1 MAKIP
6 SQVNTETRN
15 KLSKLDLN
23 EAQSMLRRLNKLANK
38 ETTFKYTGY
47 PTTPYNE
54 DNEDGILPDYGYAEK
69 TLQVEVKAWV
79 RRPYCDDVQ
88 LVAKGEEPSTRVSLR
103 SIAYL
108 MLLPIEYMPCY
119 LAGTDVQKEIARLR
133 VLEQG

>member
-1 MAKIP
+1 MPNIP

-15 KLSKLDLN
+15 KLSKLSLT
-23 EAQSMLRRLNKLANK
+23 EARTMLRKLNKLASK

-47 PTTPYNE
+47 PTMPYNE
-54 DNEDGILPDYGYAEK
+54 DSELPDYGYAEK
-69 TLQVEVKAWV
+69 TLQVEVKAWI

-119 LAGTDVQKEIARLR
+119 LAGSDIQKEIARLR
-133 VLEQG
+133 ILDHA

>member
-15 KLSKLDLN
+15 KLSKITLKD
-23 EAQSMLRRLNKLANK
+23 AQSMLRRLNKLAKK

-47 PTTPYNE
+47 PTTPYNA
-54 DNEDGILPDYGYAEK
+54 DNDNILPDYGYAEK
-69 TLQVEVKAWV
+69 TLQVEVKAWI
-79 RRPYCDDVQ
+79 RRPYCDDIK
-88 LVAKGEEPSTRVSLR
+88 LIDLGEEPSTRVSLR

-119 LAGTDVQKEIARLR
+119 MTGTDVQQEIARLR
-133 VLEQG
+133 LLEHV

>member
-1 MAKIP
+1 MPNIP

-15 KLSKLDLN
+15 KLSALTLKD
-23 EAQSMLRRLNKLANK
+23 AQSMLRRLNKLAKK

-69 TLQVEVKAWV
+69 TLQVEVKAWI

-103 SIAYL
+103 SIAYI

-119 LAGTDVQKEIARLR
+119 MTGTNVQMEIARLR
-133 VLEQG
+133 LLEHV